1 MLRDLIH
8 CKNLMSRQQSSST
21 SLLNAFFCFLSF
33 KGVGAVPA
41 LVNYY
46 LEAEEA
52 MESTRVTPP
61 PKVGTLAR
69 AFHKIRRLR
78 RSATSSATG
87 ADVALGEDGYS
98 IHKLKLS
105 QSFSDYSSVL
115 SEGGTDFC
123 KVEYEKQLQQK
134 LSSRDKE
141 TMESLLA
148 NLFAS
153 ISAIKAA
160 YAQLQMA
167 QSPYDPDS
175 IQSSDLAIV
184 AELKRVS
191 ELKHSYFWNQSFL
204 PYPAPL
210 PQPALAAQIEEQ
222 RNLIKTYK
230 ITTNKLEADLKLKDS
245 DILSLE
251 AELIESQR
259 SNQSLE
265 SKLHPGLSLCA
276 LDDLQLSSL
285 SAANF
290 LAFLRFTFKAVTSF
304 VKLMVTEMESAGWDV
319 DAAAAAIQP
328 DVLLLRKKPAV
339 RTVAFQSYVCQKMF
353 SGFHHQHYDLAAL
366 GDRSTWG
373 RRQFFDEFTELNR
386 LGSNRKLSQQHPGI
400 AKFLR
405 AKYQALV
412 HPKMESS
419 FFGSLGRGAAVQ
431 DSAFFAGFAE
441 MARRVWLLHCL
452 FFSFEDRS
460 VFQVRR
466 GSRFSEVYMESVV
479 EEEEE
484 EEVAAARFRPATVG
498 FTVAPGFRVGGTL
511 IPCEVCLASAASAVD
526 RRS

>member
-1 MLRDLIH
+1 
-8 CKNLMSRQQSSST
+8 
-21 SLLNAFFCFLSF
+21 
-33 KGVGAVPA
+33 
-41 LVNYY
+41 
-46 LEAEEA
+46 

-61 PKVGTLAR
+61 PKLGTLAR
-69 AFHKIRRLR
+69 TFHKIRRLR
-78 RSATSSATG
+78 RSATSSASG
-87 ADVALGEDGYS
+87 ADVALGQDGYS

-105 QSFSDYSSVL
+105 QSFSDHSSVL

-167 QSPYDPDS
+167 QAPYDPDS

-204 PYPAPL
+204 PYPPPM

-222 RNLIKTYK
+222 RNLIKTYQ

-245 DILSLE
+245 EILSLQ

-259 SNQSLE
+259 SNQALE

-285 SAANF
+285 SPANF

-304 VKLMVTEMESAGWDV
+304 VKLMVKEMESAGWDV
-319 DAAAAAIQP
+319 DAAASAIQP
-328 DVLLLRKKPAV
+328 DVLLGKKLAV
-339 RTVAFQSYVCQKMF
+339 RTFTFQFYVCHKMF
-353 SGFHHQHYDLAAL
+353 SGFHHPHYDLAAL

-373 RRQFFDEFTELNR
+373 PRQFFDEFTELNR
-386 LGSNRKLSQQHPGI
+386 LGSNRKLSQQHQGI
-400 AKFLR
+400 AQFLR
-405 AKYQALV
+405 AKCQALV

-419 FFGSLGRGAAVQ
+419 FFGSLDRGAAVQ
-431 DSAFFAGFAE
+431 DSVFFAGFAE

-484 EEVAAARFRPATVG
+484 DDGEEVAAARFRPATVG
-498 FTVAPGFRVGGTL
+498 FTVIPGFRVGGTL
-511 IPCEVCLASAASAVD
+511 IPCKVCLASAASADD

>member
-1 MLRDLIH
+1 
-8 CKNLMSRQQSSST
+8 
-21 SLLNAFFCFLSF
+21 
-33 KGVGAVPA
+33 
-41 LVNYY
+41 
-46 LEAEEA
+46 

-61 PKVGTLAR
+61 PKLGTLAR

-78 RSATSSATG
+78 RSATSSASG
-87 ADVALGEDGYS
+87 ADVALGEDGYPL
-98 IHKLKLS
+98 HNLKLS
-105 QSFSDYSSVL
+105 QSFSDYSSIL

-184 AELKRVS
+184 AELKRAS

-204 PYPAPL
+204 PYPAPM

-222 RNLIKTYK
+222 RNLIKTYQ

-245 DILSLE
+245 EIFSLHG
-251 AELIESQR
+251 ELIESQR
-259 SNQSLE
+259 SNQALE

-276 LDDLQLSSL
+276 LDDLQLDSL
-285 SAANF
+285 SPANF

-304 VKLMVTEMESAGWDV
+304 VKLTVKEMESAGWDV
-319 DAAAAAIQP
+319 DAAATAIQP
-328 DVLLLRKKPAV
+328 DVLLLRQKPAV
-339 RTVAFQSYVCQKMF
+339 RTFAFQSYVCHKMF

-366 GDRSTWG
+366 GDRSMWG

-386 LGSNRKLSQQHPGI
+386 LGSTRKLSRQHQGI

-419 FFGSLGRGAAVQ
+419 FFGSLDRGAAVQ

-441 MARRVWLLHCL
+441 TARRVWLLHCL

-466 GSRFSEVYMESVV
+466 GSRFSEVYMQSVV
-479 EEEEE
+479 EEEEEDEDE

-498 FTVAPGFRVGGTL
+498 FTVVPGFGVGGML
-511 IPCEVCLASAASAVD
+511 IPCKVCLASAASADD